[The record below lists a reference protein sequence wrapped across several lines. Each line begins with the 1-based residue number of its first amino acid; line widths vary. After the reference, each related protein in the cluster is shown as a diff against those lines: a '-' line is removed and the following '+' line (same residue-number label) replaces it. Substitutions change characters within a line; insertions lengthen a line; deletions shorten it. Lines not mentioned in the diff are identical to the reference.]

1 MTGNGQLPVSILKTA
16 ALPIGDTE
24 ETAMN
29 KSVFVTGAHDG
40 TGFAIASRFAK
51 EGYTVFMGSRDKE
64 KADKAAARIRE
75 KYGVFSKGYSY
86 QTSTLNE
93 SEVKAIFDDIR
104 AGGYL
109 LDTIVFNAANL
120 GIGQISLDVEIND
133 FMSVFTTN
141 IGWNFLMAREAAKQ
155 MKEKHKGAIVFI
167 GSNSSLRVTE
177 NRCAYCS
184 SKSAINAMSKSFA
197 VDWGKYG
204 IRSNCVL
211 PGMIKTER
219 WENNVN
225 NCKYYLANY
234 TPIEDIAAFEDVAN
248 AAWYLGSDQ
257 SRNTTGAEIVVDGG
271 MLAQLTPNI
280 DRELWKD

>member
-1 MTGNGQLPVSILKTA
+1 MK
-16 ALPIGDTE
+16 
-24 ETAMN
+24 

-40 TGFAIASRFAK
+40 TGFGIASRFAA
-51 EGYTVFMGSRDKE
+51 EGWDVFVGSRERE
-64 KADKAAARIRE
+64 KADAAASRLRE
-75 KYGVFSKGYSY
+75 QFGVFSKGYVY
-86 QTSTLNE
+86 QTTTLDE
-93 SEVKAIFDDIR
+93 AEVKAIFDDIR
-104 AGGYL
+104 SEGYL
-109 LDTIVFNAANL
+109 LDTLVLNAANL
-120 GIGQISLDVEIND
+120 GIGQVSLEVDIND
-133 FMSVFTTN
+133 FMGVFTTN

-155 MKEKHKGAIVFI
+155 MKEKGKGAIVFI
-167 GSNSSLRVTE
+167 GSNSSQRVTE

-197 VDWGKYG
+197 VDFGKYG

-234 TPIEDIAAFEDVAN
+234 TPIEDIASFEDVAN

-257 SRNTTGAEIVVDGG
+257 SRNTTGAELVVDGG
-271 MLAQLTPNI
+271 MLAQLTPNLS
-280 DRELWKD
+280 RELWKK